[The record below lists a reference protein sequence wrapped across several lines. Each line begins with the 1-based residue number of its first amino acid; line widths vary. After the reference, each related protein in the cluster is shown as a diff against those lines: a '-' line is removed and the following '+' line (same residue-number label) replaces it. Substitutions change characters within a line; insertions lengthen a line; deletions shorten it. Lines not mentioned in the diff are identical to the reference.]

1 MVFIGDFCMV
11 KEIEE
16 GNRVFFRVNYF
27 YISLW
32 DMCLNE
38 VLVRY

>member
-1 MVFIGDFCMV
+1 MV

-16 GNRVFFRVNYF
+16 GNRVPPRANHPYT
-27 YISLW
+27 SLW

-38 VLVRY
+38 ASVRH